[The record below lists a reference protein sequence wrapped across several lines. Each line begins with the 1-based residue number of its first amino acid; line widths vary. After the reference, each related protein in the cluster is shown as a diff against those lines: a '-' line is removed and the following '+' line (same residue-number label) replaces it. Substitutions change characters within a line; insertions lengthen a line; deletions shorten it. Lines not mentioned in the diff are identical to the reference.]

1 MNDFYRNKTSLPR
14 EVKNAS
20 TLRDALKAWKE
31 KRLLNV
37 ISACRGTNNL
47 YRKNFSVIHQEYAD
61 AVDVILASQS
71 DERETSEILLEDIEI
86 RFKVGRLQF
95 VPGWIKD
102 ASGLCGAELEKIL
115 ELTIAQVD

>member
-20 TLRDALKAWKE
+20 TLREALKAWKE

-37 ISACRGTNNL
+37 VSACRDSDNL

-61 AVDVILASQS
+61 AVDIILTSAA
-71 DERETSEILLEDIEI
+71 DERETSETLLEDIES

-115 ELTIAQVD
+115 SLK